1 MCRVTVA
8 AWLCKRFVVG
18 AVLSVEEAV
27 GTVSWLTLESRSGEQ
42 LAGGLVACGVWR
54 VGVTWRG
61 RGIWGVVCGCVL
73 PEASTLLSV
82 QTFQAWYVMIQWA
95 RVQGQWR

>member
-54 VGVTWRG
+54 VGVTCG
-61 RGIWGVVCGCVL
+61 EGAEFGV
-73 PEASTLLSV
+73 
-82 QTFQAWYVMIQWA
+82 WYVGAFFRRPVLFSAFRRFRRGM
-95 RVQGQWR
+95 